1 MNNRDFDYIE
11 ARLLVP
17 DIGAFEAHSRLIA
30 VGEIEIAARLMTAM
44 QEFND
49 KCRAIRYSVHDA
61 QRESRTPRT
70 IAR

>member
-11 ARLLVP
+11 ARLLAP
-17 DIGAFEAHSRLIA
+17 DIGASEAHSKLIA
-30 VGEIEIAARLMTAM
+30 VGEVEIARKLMTAR

-61 QRESRTPRT
+61 QRESR
-70 IAR
+70 I